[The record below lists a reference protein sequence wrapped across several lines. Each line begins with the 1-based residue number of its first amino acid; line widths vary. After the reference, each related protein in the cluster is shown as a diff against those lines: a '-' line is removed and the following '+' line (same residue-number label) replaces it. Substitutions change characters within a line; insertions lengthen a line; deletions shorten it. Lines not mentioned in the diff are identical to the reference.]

1 MIDIKEKELYQELD
15 IIYDGN
21 KVGEA
26 EVELNGKMLS
36 RLSIFPPYQDKGI
49 GTEVV
54 NYLNNKYGCNCLWV
68 NTDNEKAIH
77 VYTKNG
83 YEKIAPTMFLMRR
96 KKN

>member
-15 IIYDGN
+15 VIYDGN

-26 EVELNGKMLS
+26 EVELNSKMLS

-68 NTDNEKAIH
+68 NTDNKKAIH

-83 YEKIAPTMFLMRR
+83 YKKIEPTMFLMR
-96 KKN
+96 

>member
-26 EVELNGKMLS
+26 EVELNSKMLS
-36 RLSIFPPYQDKGI
+36 RFSIFPPYQDKGI

-68 NTDNEKAIH
+68 NTDNKKAIH

-83 YEKIAPTMFLMRR
+83 YKKIEPTMFLMRR
-96 KKN
+96 EN

>member
-49 GTEVV
+49 STEVV
-54 NYLNNKYGCNCLWV
+54 NYLNNKYKCNCLWV
-68 NTDNEKAIH
+68 NADNEKAIH

-83 YEKIAPTMFLMRR
+83 YKKIEPTMFLMCRE
-96 KKN
+96 N

>member
-15 IIYDGN
+15 VIYDGN
-21 KVGEA
+21 KVGGA
-26 EVELNGKMLS
+26 EVELNSKMLS

-68 NTDNEKAIH
+68 NTDNKKAIH

-83 YEKIAPTMFLMRR
+83 YKKIEPTMFLMRR
-96 KKN
+96 EN

>member
-15 IIYDGN
+15 IIYDDN

-83 YEKIAPTMFLMRR
+83 YKKIEPTMFLMRR
-96 KKN
+96 EN

>member
-26 EVELNGKMLS
+26 EVELNSKMLS
-36 RLSIFPPYQDKGI
+36 RLSIFLPYQDKGI
-49 GTEVV
+49 GTDVV

-68 NTDNEKAIH
+68 NTDNKKAIH

-83 YEKIAPTMFLMRR
+83 YKKIEPTMFLMRR
-96 KKN
+96 EN

>member
-15 IIYDGN
+15 VIYDGN

-26 EVELNGKMLS
+26 EVELNSKMLS

-68 NTDNEKAIH
+68 NTDNKKAIH

-83 YEKIAPTMFLMRR
+83 YKKIEPTMFLMRR
-96 KKN
+96 EN

>member
-26 EVELNGKMLS
+26 EVELNSKMLS
-36 RLSIFPPYQDKGI
+36 RLSIFLPYQDKGI

-68 NTDNEKAIH
+68 NTDNKKAIH

-83 YEKIAPTMFLMRR
+83 YKKIEPTMFLMRR
-96 KKN
+96 EN

>member
-26 EVELNGKMLS
+26 EVELNSKMLS

-54 NYLNNKYGCNCLWV
+54 NYLNNKYECNCLWV

-83 YEKIAPTMFLMRR
+83 YKKIEPTMFLMRR
-96 KKN
+96 EN

>member
-26 EVELNGKMLS
+26 EVELNSKMLS

-68 NTDNEKAIH
+68 NTDNKKAIH
-77 VYTKNG
+77 VYIKNG
-83 YEKIAPTMFLMRR
+83 YKKIEPTMFLMRR
-96 KKN
+96 EN

>member
-26 EVELNGKMLS
+26 EVELNSKMLS

-83 YEKIAPTMFLMRR
+83 YKKIEPTMFLMRR
-96 KKN
+96 EN

>member
-36 RLSIFPPYQDKGI
+36 RLSIFPPYQDK
-49 GTEVV
+49 
-54 NYLNNKYGCNCLWV
+54 
-68 NTDNEKAIH
+68 
-77 VYTKNG
+77 
-83 YEKIAPTMFLMRR
+83 
-96 KKN
+96 

>member
-26 EVELNGKMLS
+26 EVELNSKMLS

-54 NYLNNKYGCNCLWV
+54 NYLNNKYECNYLWV

-83 YEKIAPTMFLMRR
+83 YKKIEPTMFLMRR
-96 KKN
+96 EN

>member
-26 EVELNGKMLS
+26 EVELNSKMLS

-68 NTDNEKAIH
+68 NTDNKKAIH

-83 YEKIAPTMFLMRR
+83 YKKIEPTMFLMRR
-96 KKN
+96 EN